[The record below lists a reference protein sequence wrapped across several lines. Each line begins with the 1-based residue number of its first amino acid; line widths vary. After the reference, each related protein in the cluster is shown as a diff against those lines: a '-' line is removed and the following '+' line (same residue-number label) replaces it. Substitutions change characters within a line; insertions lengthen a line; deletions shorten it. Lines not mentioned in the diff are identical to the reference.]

1 MISSILLPDA
11 AEPTAKSFVYIRRK
25 LLWAGFPSPHKF
37 LTVLRE
43 NLPVPNFAET
53 FGGYVSLVVE
63 ILAVIPDM
71 QVSFTTPLAEAAVVH

>member
-1 MISSILLPDA
+1 MVSSILLPDA
-11 AEPTAKSFVYIRRK
+11 AEPTAKSFVTFDANCSGLVSRAHASSSQYFEKTYPYRI
-25 LLWAGFPSPHKF
+25 S
-37 LTVLRE
+37 
-43 NLPVPNFAET
+43 ET